1 MARLLEVDA
10 RDAKLADFCPDI
22 LDPAS
27 EFSSV
32 SHDILNAPSLVWRET
47 ISLLISLDSAMS
59 WNRGSTRDPAPA
71 WGVRVPSRP
80 THSIR
85 IEGQPGMFLG
95 WTPVKQ
101 VNWKKQSKG
110 NSRKYWF
117 IQTNG
122 KSERSCVSTS
132 HHQIWPARAGPATMD
147 MTHDPKTEQ

>member
-1 MARLLEVDA
+1 MPEQFRSAELKNSPRSQSDTCQMGFDTRECRGTEV
-10 RDAKLADFCPDI
+10 P
-22 LDPAS
+22 
-27 EFSSV
+27 
-32 SHDILNAPSLVWRET
+32 
-47 ISLLISLDSAMS
+47 
-59 WNRGSTRDPAPA
+59 RGTLPPA
-71 WGVRVPSRP
+71 WEVRVPSRP

-147 MTHDPKTEQ
+147 MTHDKMLTNQK